1 MVTGKFSLK
10 PSRIEGRNRSTHPF
24 TRHLNPSMSA
34 NVSHRVSGAQKH
46 WVGGAPLPMEV
57 NGWTE
62 KVHGRSTPDLGGGL
76 DMTESTDAEEARI
89 LLIEKVRNLAYLR
102 ADTEEFTLASGRT
115 SRHFF
120 DTKPVMCDPESA
132 HLLGVL
138 IHDVIANIEGGVDV
152 VGGLELG
159 AVPLTGIVIAKAG
172 VGSTL
177 RGFIMRKEPKGRGG
191 RKTGNPPGIEG
202 STLLAGDRVVIL
214 EDVTTTGG
222 SALKAV
228 ERLQQMGCIVVA
240 CISIVDR
247 QEGGAEAFEAA
258 GVPLIPLSTL
268 SDYDC

>member
-1 MVTGKFSLK
+1 M
-10 PSRIEGRNRSTHPF
+10 STS
-24 TRHLNPSMSA
+24 TRVEDA
-34 NVSHRVSGAQKH
+34 RA
-46 WVGGAPLPMEV
+46 
-57 NGWTE
+57 
-62 KVHGRSTPDLGGGL
+62 GL
-76 DMTESTDAEEARI
+76 IA
-89 LLIEKVRNLAYLR
+89 KVRELAYLC

-120 DTKPVMCDPESA
+120 DTKPVMCDPASA

-138 IHDVIANIEGGVDV
+138 IHDVIDNWEGGVDA

-159 AVPLTGIVIAKAG
+159 AVPLTGIAIAKAPT
-172 VGSTL
+172 GSTL

-202 STLLAGDRVVIL
+202 STLRAGDRCMIL

-228 ERLQQMGCIVVA
+228 ARLQEMGCVVVG

-247 QEGGAEAFEAA
+247 EEGGAEAFENA
-258 GVPLIPLSTL
+258 GIPLIPLTSL
-268 SDYDC
+268 RNYSAE

>member
-1 MVTGKFSLK
+1 M
-10 PSRIEGRNRSTHPF
+10 EGQQRRT
-24 TRHLNPSMSA
+24 A
-34 NVSHRVSGAQKH
+34 
-46 WVGGAPLPMEV
+46 
-57 NGWTE
+57 
-62 KVHGRSTPDLGGGL
+62 GRTMG
-76 DMTESTDAEEARI
+76 ESTGVGDARAR
-89 LLIEKVRNLAYLR
+89 LIEKVRTLAYLR

-138 IHDVIANIEGGVDV
+138 IHDIISGIEGGVDV

-159 AVPLTGIVIAKAG
+159 AVPLTGIAIAKAG

-191 RKTGNPPGIEG
+191 RKTGNPAGIEG
-202 STLLAGDRVVIL
+202 STILEGDRIVIL

-222 SALKAV
+222 SALKAAG
-228 ERLQQMGCIVVA
+228 RLRAIGCEVVA

-247 QEGGAEAFEAA
+247 EEGGKEAFEAA
-258 GVPLIPLSTL
+258 GIPLLPLSTL
-268 SDYDC
+268 SDYA